1 LGNEKHSHH
10 HPTED
15 LIYNYESTIV
25 WKLIDANTLQSVDG
39 PKKKAADD
47 DKLDD
52 INDFVNF
59 NIEDNGE

>member
-1 LGNEKHSHH
+1 M
-10 HPTED
+10 
-15 LIYNYESTIV
+15 

-52 INDFVNF
+52 INDFANF
-59 NIEDNGE
+59 NIEDDGE